1 MIVLPD
7 HHVVAAAGLY
17 KEDGC
22 HTTEAVGSHT
32 GFTAVAGR
40 GGRRGAST
48 SNACELTLPTWNLV
62 SKIPEVRMPQQSQ
75 VLVAWQVV
83 SVLDR
88 LDPVQE
94 VLGSLELAADTC
106 FLILPQSLD
115 MRESQRSAWSPCSE
129 HCHLRAGSGW
139 PAPRWAPGCP

>member
-32 GFTAVAGR
+32 GFTEVAR
-40 GGRRGAST
+40 GGGGAPTST
-48 SNACELTLPTWNLV
+48 ACELTLPTWNLV

-94 VLGSLELAADTC
+94 VLGSLELTAGMR

-115 MRESQRSAWSPCSE
+115 MR
-129 HCHLRAGSGW
+129 
-139 PAPRWAPGCP
+139 